1 MRRQR
6 HTQRGCLWSNTWSN
20 SQVSTSQGQG
30 PEVGINAGVWG
41 ICWLEVVNRREVGE
55 DTAVGPGLAPFYG
68 FSSDPAAGSRIL
80 STASVYL
87 DRFCSFSLEQIRQPA
102 AQGRDWRGGSWK
114 SVDRSHHP
122 KPHFLI
128 SAVSANLNNILKTS
142 RWGNTKKGS
151 VNVFLAVNSPYLIKK
166 KNQHKT
172 SLVIYSFVPHTFVR
186 YFLT

>member
-1 MRRQR
+1 MGFGAYWLEWREREV
-6 HTQRGCLWSNTWSN
+6 LVKWSSSVVCN
-20 SQVSTSQGQG
+20 SLQPESLNAPAVETG
-30 PEVGINAGVWG
+30 PEQPLTLRAAPKA
-41 ICWLEVVNRREVGE
+41 
-55 DTAVGPGLAPFYG
+55 AVGPGLAPFYG

-172 SLVIYSFVPHTFVR
+172 SLVIYNFVPHTFVR